1 MTKIPELLF
10 KNKCQQTPVSICIYS
25 AAFQHIM
32 EENMCVSLIR
42 VVTEGSIRLLML
54 VFSMSNIPDS
64 APYHF
69 FFLQETIRD
78 QLIQICKYCYVTC
91 GEINSMV
98 PVRHAHP
105 TLSHPLT
112 PCSVNNDFAW
122 LCNDWAHLLQ
132 CTCASWSTH
141 LVTDCSVYELRHES
155 PGCCCIGA
163 TLERRC
169 SSVIWGYVLA
179 TLRLCYS

>member
-1 MTKIPELLF
+1 
-10 KNKCQQTPVSICIYS
+10 
-25 AAFQHIM
+25 
-32 EENMCVSLIR
+32 MCVSLIT

-122 LCNDWAHLLQ
+122 LCND
-132 CTCASWSTH
+132 
-141 LVTDCSVYELRHES
+141 
-155 PGCCCIGA
+155 
-163 TLERRC
+163 
-169 SSVIWGYVLA
+169 
-179 TLRLCYS
+179 